1 MDKKLPARPNL
12 DHLRRQAKAL
22 LADLAAGKPEAAAVL
37 REHLPAAKDLNAEQ
51 IRAAAFRLA
60 DAQAALARQS
70 GFAGWPHL
78 ARHVEQLRA
87 LEGTWIFERL
97 EIDGGSLPGSMLAAS
112 RILIDGDRFR
122 TESPEATYEGVFNLN
137 VEADPAEIDVE
148 FVAGP
153 EAGNWNHGIFRIDG
167 DRLEIC
173 LDLNGRPRPRQ
184 FETAPGRGH
193 AWEVLRRASSTRP
206 ADVTGG
212 TAPAANSAPAPATN
226 DERAG
231 FDYVPSP
238 LLTRLQGEWKAVEI
252 VRDGQKLPGFMARF
266 ATRSATK
273 NEIRIVVG
281 GQLMIHARVKLD
293 PAQDPIAVDYCI
305 LDGLAKGALQH
316 GILRWLDDDAC
327 FCMAEPGQ
335 PRPTD
340 FTSAPGSGRTSSRWK
355 KAKGK

>member
-1 MDKKLPARPNL
+1 MDKKLPARPHL

-22 LADLAAGKPEAAAVL
+22 LADLAAGKSGAVAIL
-37 REHLPAAKDLNAEQ
+37 REHLPEAKNLTAEQ
-51 IRAAAFRLA
+51 IRAASFRLD

-78 ARHVEQLRA
+78 ARHIEQLRA

-97 EIDGGSLPGSMLAAS
+97 EIDGGSLPGSMLTAS

-137 VEADPAEIDVE
+137 VETDPPEIDIE

-173 LDLNGRPRPRQ
+173 LDLNGRPRPRE
-184 FETAPGRGH
+184 FKTAAGRGH
-193 AWEVLRRASSTRP
+193 AWEVLRRASADRP
-206 ADVTGG
+206 TEVKGG
-212 TAPAANSAPAPATN
+212 TPPGAPVPIAVPA

-231 FDYVPSP
+231 FAYVPSP
-238 LLTRLQGEWKAVEI
+238 LLTQLQGEWKAVEI

-273 NEIRIVVG
+273 NEVRIVVG
-281 GQLMIHARVKLD
+281 GQLMIHALVKFD
-293 PAQDPIAVDYCI
+293 PAEDPIAVDYYN
-305 LDGLAKGALQH
+305 LGGMAKDTIQH
-316 GILRWLDDDAC
+316 GILRWIEGDAC
-327 FCMAEPGQ
+327 FCMAAPGQ
-335 PRPTD
+335 PRPSD
-340 FTSAPGSGRTSSRWK
+340 FTAPPGTGRTYSRWK
-355 KAKGK
+355 KSKGK